1 MRTLS
6 PRPDALLD
14 PVTRKLLTG
23 SFRGGLAPR
32 IDPSKLGTGRL
43 FRAAHEKR
51 WVYTAIAADDLL
63 IGAAV
68 VKLGYA
74 SNTFVFAFDRA
85 AGRMLVDR
93 TAMGHGPAARVGE
106 EPAEGLSAR
115 YRLLGANVAVE
126 RVPGDKALRL
136 TIDVAD
142 LQVDARLSTEG
153 IPPPI
158 GAVAAIPGPPSNLW
172 NATEKQVLLPVTGAA
187 IIGGKRRSLDGA
199 VGGYDYTFGWLARRT
214 AWRWAFAL
222 GKARSGERV
231 ALNLVQGFVG
241 EPECALWIGD
251 ELIPL
256 GEGRFEFDREKPLAP
271 WYVRTAGGEV
281 DLRFDPGAMHAE
293 HRDYAVVASHFIQPV
308 GSFSGTITVAGRPP
322 VELDRVLGVVED
334 QEVRW

>member
-6 PRPDALLD
+6 PRPEALLD
-14 PVTRKLLTG
+14 RSTRKLRTG
-23 SFRGGLAPR
+23 SFQGGLAPR
-32 IDPSKLGTGRL
+32 IDPSKLGNGRL
-43 FRAAHEKR
+43 FRATHEKR

-68 VKLGYA
+68 VRLGYA

-93 TAMGHGPAARVGE
+93 TAMGHAGAAKVGE
-106 EPAEGLSAR
+106 APAEGLSAR
-115 YRLLGANVAVE
+115 YRLLASHVAVE
-126 RVPGDKALRL
+126 RAAGEQALRF
-136 TIDVAD
+136 TIEVPE
-142 LQVDARLSTEG
+142 LRVDARLSTEG

-158 GAVAAIPGPPSNLW
+158 GAVAVIPGPPSHLW
-172 NATEKQVLLPVTGAA
+172 NATEKQVLLPVTGEAVIA
-187 IIGGKRRSLDGA
+187 GKRRSLDGA
-199 VGGYDYTFGWLARRT
+199 VGGYDYTYGWLARRT

-222 GKARSGERV
+222 GRAKSGERV

-251 ELIPL
+251 DLVPL
-256 GEGRFEFDREKPLAP
+256 SEGRFEFDREKPLAP

-281 DLRFDPGAMHAE
+281 DLRFDPGGVHE
-293 HRDYAVVASHFIQPV
+293 ENRDYAVVASRFIQPA
-308 GSFSGTITVAGRPP
+308 GGFSGTITVPGRAP